1 MRARIG
7 LVLFVLCASTACE
20 NQRSPVGP
28 TTPEGSV
35 EGSTLRLAQEVRQQW
50 SPYVGVQVTGEALEA
65 YQDAL
70 ARLARSGNLKGVRV
84 EIRKSN
90 AAGGARVIKTIG
102 SLGLE
107 LLGLVDNEYLFD
119 ADIEQVIDRIFA
131 TYPEI
136 RYFQIGNEIT
146 TILPASGPT
155 MSIEQYM
162 DVFQRIYD
170 HVQSRH
176 PGRAVLLTQSTFGSG
191 LHGPTELET
200 MAALGLADMDPAK
213 VIVAINDYN
222 PNTAVQY
229 VGLLGSTLRRHRVWV
244 TETGVSNAEA
254 HVEYVQGGYRLLRNY
269 LRAERVYWFVMWG
282 GDSGDHSGY
291 SLIKSPEDYPNY
303 WTSPLFNVL
312 AGPQ

>member
-1 MRARIG
+1 MPESSNG
-7 LVLFVLCASTACE
+7 TP
-20 NQRSPVGP
+20 SP
-28 TTPEGSV
+28 
-35 EGSTLRLAQEVRQQW
+35 RLAQEVRQQW

-65 YQDAL
+65 YRDAL
-70 ARLARSGNLKGVRV
+70 ARLARSGQLKGVRA
-84 EIRKSN
+84 EIRKSDP
-90 AAGGARVIKTIG
+90 AGGARVIKAIA

-107 LLGLVDNEYLFD
+107 LLGLIGNEYLFD
-119 ADIEQVIDRIFA
+119 QDIERVIDGIFA

-155 MSIEQYM
+155 MTIEEYM
-162 DVFQRIYD
+162 AVFQRIYE
-170 HVQSRH
+170 HVQSRY

-213 VIVAINDYN
+213 VIIAINDYN

-244 TETGVSNAEA
+244 TETGVSNVDA

-282 GDSGDHSGY
+282 GDSGAHSGY
-291 SLIKSPEDYPNY
+291 SLIKSPADYPNY
-303 WTSPLFNVL
+303 WTSPLFQLL
-312 AGPQ
+312 AAPQ